1 MQDASRR
8 TADNSR
14 DASKKIRRPCKMCR
28 PPYFLPQM
36 TALAR
41 DLYQS
46 RYQPISAD
54 GRLALAGFFAGA
66 IRWRLLAVIVVT
78 LGHLAV
84 FVVAMNRGLW
94 VFDVAARADC
104 GCLLL
109 LFAAHETLPPDN
121 ACR

>member
-1 MQDASRR
+1 MRGTSSG
-8 TADNSR
+8 TAHN
-14 DASKKIRRPCKMCR
+14 AHAAPKKMRRPCKMCR

-41 DLYQS
+41 DLYQ
-46 RYQPISAD
+46 PLSAD
-54 GRLALAGFFAGA
+54 GRLAFAGFFAGT
-66 IRWRLLAVIVVT
+66 IRWGLLAVIVVT

-84 FVVAMNRGLW
+84 FVVAMNRVLW
-94 VFDVAARADC
+94 VFDVAARAGC

-121 ACR
+121 AC